1 MLKKDKES
9 FERLIKRT
17 KIKLQKEW
25 GLLNA
30 SEEEFRVRLYAEM
43 DILRKELGITKKE
56 VNKNKKGLNR
66 TIKYFDSEITN
77 IKEFINYGNNY

>member
-9 FERLIKRT
+9 FERFIKRA
-17 KIKLQKEW
+17 KVRLQKEW
-25 GLLNA
+25 GMLNA

-56 VNKNKKGLNR
+56 VNKNKKGLDR
-66 TIKYFDSEITN
+66 TVRYFDSEITN